1 MPRTY
6 KRKSGRGHCTLQG
19 INSAVYRIS
28 DGEKIRKLAQKTG
41 IDKSTLSRYVKKF
54 HESGAKQI

>member
-1 MPRTY
+1 ME
-6 KRKSGRGHCTLQG
+6 K
-19 INSAVYRIS
+19 
-28 DGEKIRKLAQKTG
+28 KIRKLAQKTG